1 MQRVSRIPSG
11 SYLLNLKVSTE
22 SNLKTPGQDD
32 EISNLRVTGIGKN
45 PLGSQVNILKQTK
58 PPTFF

>member
-1 MQRVSRIPSG
+1 M
-11 SYLLNLKVSTE
+11 E
-22 SNLKTPGQDD
+22 SNLKTTGQDD